1 MAYFLTLGLL
11 TTAVLVPPVPSVALA
26 GQTAPTEAPSTSAAA
41 APAAE
46 PGPASGP
53 AEIVVTALRRSST
66 IQTTPIA
73 ISALGE
79 GQLGRLGAT
88 TIADIIRQ
96 VPGLQLTES
105 DSGRTRVSIRGVQ
118 ATGESTVGL
127 YYGETPLT
135 GPSGTGSDPAGNT
148 PNLNLFDVER
158 VEVLRGPQGTLYGSG
173 SMGGTLR
180 VLFNQPDATR
190 YEGTVELQ
198 VSDTKT
204 GGLGYYTKGALNVP
218 IIADTLAVRAV
229 GYRERQ
235 GGFVDNLTL
244 GRSNA
249 NRSTL
254 EGGRVMLGF
263 TPSPDVTVTA
273 TALLQTQDIGGTA
286 QYSSVL
292 GPFDTDFQIN
302 QPWHDKLQLYNG
314 TGRFDLGFA
323 TLTAS
328 ASWYRWDVESTNDNN
343 AAFASVVS
351 GARWCPLYTR
361 VALGVPTTTCTPA
374 QRTAYQAFARSKAP
388 FGAYQPRY
396 VRNFI
401 QEARLGS
408 NGSGPLSYT
417 VGLFHEDRF
426 DRTDTLPFA
435 GDAATGGQRDPV
447 DDLGGRNILTSVK
460 QTAFF
465 GEVGYRLFA
474 PLTLT
479 LGLRHYDYTKTVGG
493 EYLGYNFTNGQEPR
507 SYQERSANAKGW
519 VKKFNAELRATRNI
533 LVYANAAQGF
543 RPGGANNIPNLPVE
557 YLAYQPDS
565 LWNYELGLKTSWLDR
580 RLTLNMAVYRTDWS
594 QVQTSVS
601 TLQQGGGNFN
611 FIYNLAGVR
620 VEGFELE
627 ANVRPARYLTLN
639 ANYNYND
646 ARLTSDQVDSTGF
659 ITAPGRTG
667 DTLTYIPRQTASA
680 GIEYAPPITASLT
693 GIARLDWTYT
703 GRMNTELRANNAFY
717 REIGNFSVFNARIG
731 VEGTQNFGIF
741 LFTNNL
747 FNKYGLNR
755 VASATGTPDYYV
767 SMRPRTIGVNVRKGF

>member
-1 MAYFLTLGLL
+1 M
-11 TTAVLVPPVPSVALA
+11 LVAPLPALA
-26 GQTAPTEAPSTSAAA
+26 Q
-41 APAAE
+41 AAE
-46 PGPASGP
+46 PAPPTAAADPNGAERDAGP

-66 IQTTPIA
+66 VQTTPIA

-79 GQLGRLGAT
+79 NQLTRLGAT

-180 VLFNQPDATR
+180 VLFNQPDAGR

-198 VSDTKT
+198 ATDTKN
-204 GGLGYYTKGALNVP
+204 GGIGYFTKGALNVP
-218 IIADTLAVRAV
+218 VLADTLAIRAV

-235 GGFVDNLTL
+235 GGYVDNVTL

-263 TPSPDVTVTA
+263 TPGPDVTVTA

-286 QYSSVL
+286 QYSSAL
-292 GPFDTDFQIN
+292 GPFDTDFRIN

-314 TGRFDLGFA
+314 TGRFDLEFA

-361 VALGVPTTTCTPA
+361 VALATPVTTCSPA
-374 QRTAYQAFARSKAP
+374 QRTAYQDYARSKAP

-408 NGSGPLSYT
+408 NGTGPLRYT
-417 VGLFHEDRF
+417 VGLFHENRF

-447 DDLGGRNILTSVK
+447 DNLGGRNILTHVR

-465 GEVGYRLFA
+465 GEVGYRLLA

-479 LGLRHYDYTKTVGG
+479 VGLRHYDYSKTVGG

-507 SYQERSANAKGW
+507 PYEETAANAKGW
-519 VKKFNAELRATRNI
+519 IKKFNAELRATRSI

-543 RPGGANNIPNLPVE
+543 RPGGANNIPNLPQQ
-557 YLAYQPDS
+557 YLVYRPDS

-620 VEGFELE
+620 VEGVELE
-627 ANVRPARYLTLN
+627 ANARPARYLTLN
-639 ANYNYND
+639 ASYNYND
-646 ARLTSDQVDSTGF
+646 AHLTSDQIDSTGF
-659 ITAPGRTG
+659 VTAPGRTG
-667 DTLTYIPRQTASA
+667 DTLAYIPRQTASA
-680 GIEYAPPITASLT
+680 GIEYAPPLSDTLT
-693 GIARLDWTYT
+693 GVARLDWTYT
-703 GRMNTELRANNAFY
+703 GRMNTELRETNAFY
-717 REIGNFSVFNARIG
+717 REIGRFSVFNTRIG
-731 VEGTQNFGIF
+731 VEGTRNVGVF
-741 LFTNNL
+741 LFANNL
-747 FNKYGLNR
+747 FDKNGLNR
-755 VASATGTPDYYV
+755 VASATGTPDYFV
-767 SMRPRTIGVNVRKGF
+767 STRPRTIGVNFRKGF

>member
-1 MAYFLTLGLL
+1 MLLSTRSGL
-11 TTAVLVPPVPSVALA
+11 AVLALVAVPYPALA
-26 GQTAPTEAPSTSAAA
+26 QTEAEQAPSNAATA
-41 APAAE
+41 TPDDQ
-46 PGPASGP
+46 SGD
-53 AEIVVTALRRSST
+53 IVVTALRRQST
-66 IQTTPIA
+66 VQTTPIA

-79 GQLGRLGAT
+79 GQLAKLGAT
-88 TIADIIRQ
+88 TVADIIRQ

-118 ATGESTVGL
+118 AAGESTVGL

-135 GPSGTGSDPAGNT
+135 GPSGTNSDPAGNT

-180 VLFNQPDATR
+180 VLFNQPDAR
-190 YEGTVELQ
+190 KYEGTVEAQ
-198 VSDTKT
+198 ATT
-204 GGLGYYTKGALNVP
+204 TQNGGLGYFVKGALNVP
-218 IIADTLAVRAV
+218 IITDTLALRVV

-235 GGFVDNLTL
+235 GGYVDYTL
-244 GRSNA
+244 LDRKNT
-249 NRSTL
+249 NRATL

-263 TPSPDVTVTA
+263 TPSSAVSITA
-273 TALLQTQDIGGTA
+273 TALLQNQDIDGTA
-286 QYSSVL
+286 QYNSVL
-292 GPFDTDFQIN
+292 GPFRTDFQIF

-314 TGRFDLGFA
+314 VGRFDLGFA
-323 TLTAS
+323 TLTTS

-374 QRTAYQAFARSKAP
+374 QRTAYQAYARSKAP

-408 NGSGPLSYT
+408 NGKGPFTYT

-426 DRTDTLPFA
+426 DRVDTLPFA
-435 GDAATGGQRDPV
+435 GDPVTGGQRDPV
-447 DDLGGRNILTSVK
+447 DNLGGRNILTSVK

-465 GEVGYRLFA
+465 SEVGYRVLS

-479 LGLRHYDYTKTVGG
+479 VGLRHFDYTKVVGG

-507 SYQERSANAKGW
+507 PYEETKANAKGW
-519 VKKFNAELRATRNI
+519 VKKFNAELRVTRDV
-533 LVYANAAQGF
+533 LFYANAAQGF
-543 RPGGANNIPNLPVE
+543 RPGGANNIPNLPSQ
-557 YLAYQPDS
+557 YLVYRPDS
-565 LWNYELGLKTSWLDR
+565 LWNYELGAKTSWFDR
-580 RLTLNMAVYRTDWS
+580 RATLNVAVYRTDWDE
-594 QVQTSVS
+594 VQTSVS

-620 VEGFELE
+620 VEGIE
-627 ANVRPARYLTLN
+627 AEASVRPIRHLSIN
-639 ANYNYND
+639 GSANYNN

-659 ITAPGRTG
+659 INAPGRSG
-667 DTLTYIPRQTASA
+667 DTLAYIPKTTASA
-680 GIEYAPPITASLT
+680 GIEYTPPLSDRLT
-693 GIARLDWTYT
+693 GLARFDWTYT
-703 GRMNTELRANNAFY
+703 GRMNTELRTTNAFY
-717 REIGNFSVFNARIG
+717 REIGNFSIFNARIG
-731 VEGTQNFGIF
+731 FDTTDGFALSVFA
-741 LFTNNL
+741 NNL
-747 FNKYGLNR
+747 FNTYGLNR
-755 VASATGTPDYYV
+755 VASATGVSDYYV
-767 SMRPRTIGVNVRKGF
+767 SSRPRTIGVNGRKSF

>member
-1 MAYFLTLGLL
+1 MLLSTRSGLMVIAVMA
-11 TTAVLVPPVPSVALA
+11 
-26 GQTAPTEAPSTSAAA
+26 APDPAFAQTEAEQAPSN
-41 APAAE
+41 PATAT
-46 PGPASGP
+46 PNDQSGD
-53 AEIVVTALRRSST
+53 IVVTALRRQST
-66 IQTTPIA
+66 VQTTPIA

-79 GQLGRLGAT
+79 GQLARLGAT

-118 ATGESTVGL
+118 AAGESTVGL

-135 GPSGTGSDPAGNT
+135 GPSGTNSDPAGNT

-180 VLFNQPDATR
+180 VLFNQPDAR
-190 YEGTVELQ
+190 KYEGTVEAQ
-198 VSDTKT
+198 ATT
-204 GGLGYYTKGALNVP
+204 TQNGGLGYFVKGALNVP
-218 IIADTLAVRAV
+218 IVANKLALRVV

-235 GGFVDNLTL
+235 GGYVDYTL
-244 GRSNA
+244 LDRKNT
-249 NRSTL
+249 NRATL

-263 TPSPDVTVTA
+263 TPSSAVSITA
-273 TALLQTQDIGGTA
+273 TALLQTQNIDGTA
-286 QYSSVL
+286 QYNSVL
-292 GPFDTDFQIN
+292 GPFRTDFQIF

-314 TGRFDLGFA
+314 VGRFDLGVA
-323 TLTAS
+323 TLTTS

-374 QRTAYQAFARSKAP
+374 QRTAYQAYARSKAP

-408 NGSGPLSYT
+408 NGKGPLTYT

-426 DRTDTLPFA
+426 DRVDTLPFA
-435 GDAATGGQRDPV
+435 GDRVTGGQRDPV
-447 DDLGGRNILTSVK
+447 DNLGGRNILTSVK

-465 GEVGYRLFA
+465 GEVGYRLLS
-474 PLTLT
+474 PLTVT
-479 LGLRHYDYTKTVGG
+479 VGLRHFDYTKVVGG

-507 SYQERSANAKGW
+507 PYEETKASAKGW
-519 VKKFNAELRATRNI
+519 VKKFNAELRVTRDV
-533 LVYANAAQGF
+533 LFYANAAQGF
-543 RPGGANNIPNLPVE
+543 RPGGANNIPNLPAQ
-557 YLAYQPDS
+557 YLVYRPDS
-565 LWNYELGLKTSWLDR
+565 LWNYELGAKTSWFDR
-580 RLTLNMAVYRTDWS
+580 RATLNIAGYRTDWDE
-594 QVQTSVS
+594 VQTSVS

-620 VEGFELE
+620 VEGIE
-627 ANVRPARYLTLN
+627 AEASVRPIRHLSIN
-639 ANYNYND
+639 GSVNYNN

-659 ITAPGRTG
+659 INAPGRSG
-667 DTLTYIPRQTASA
+667 DTLAYIPKTTASA
-680 GIEYAPPITASLT
+680 GIEYTLPLSDRLT
-693 GIARLDWTYT
+693 GLARIDWTYT
-703 GRMNTELRANNAFY
+703 GRMNTELRTTNAFY
-717 REIGNFSVFNARIG
+717 REIGNFSIFNARIG
-731 VEGTQNFGIF
+731 FDTQDGFALSVF
-741 LFTNNL
+741 ANNL
-747 FNKYGLNR
+747 FDTYGLNR
-755 VASATGTPDYYV
+755 VASATGVPDYYV
-767 SMRPRTIGVNVRKGF
+767 SSRPRTLGVNARKSF